1 MGAPAAHIT
10 KLPCGTASAMSAQV
24 GWWFSLGVAV
34 RLAPVQEQRAVCELQ
49 MALKLILVEKHLEQ

>member
-1 MGAPAAHIT
+1 
-10 KLPCGTASAMSAQV
+10 MSAQV